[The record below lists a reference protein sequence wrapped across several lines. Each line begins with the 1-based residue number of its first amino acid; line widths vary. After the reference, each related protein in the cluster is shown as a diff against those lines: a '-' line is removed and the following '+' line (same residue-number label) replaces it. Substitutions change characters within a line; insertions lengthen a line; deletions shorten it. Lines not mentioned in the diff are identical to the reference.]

1 MKAIV
6 KKTHEF
12 LNENFPGLDFRIPL
26 FYNWDNALRFD
37 LEHDI
42 DDDPDSVCY
51 FNEVIKRA
59 ITLFEESFAPD
70 DQAFF
75 ILRQYKLKRRKI
87 RVGNYFF
94 KQLSDF
100 KKDDVN
106 YYTTKSFSHPNEDL
120 IDASNVALGK
130 IKVSQLNYSNVLSAI
145 ALSYQPTV
153 KSFERFSDI
162 NLPFQIFFINI
173 GKKLIFHMYDNRGL
187 DILSSNIDYIKPHY
201 TKFNDW
207 ILDYDRVKINHIFE

>member
-37 LEHDI
+37 LEHEI
-42 DDDPDSVCY
+42 DDDPDSVFY
-51 FNEVIKRA
+51 FSEVIKRA

-106 YYTTKSFSHPNEDL
+106 YYTTKSFSQPNEDL

-173 GKKLIFHMYDNRGL
+173 EKKLIFHMYDNRGL
-187 DILSSNIDYIKPHY
+187 DILGSNIDNIKPHY

-207 ILDYDRVKINHIFE
+207 ILDYDRMKINHIFE